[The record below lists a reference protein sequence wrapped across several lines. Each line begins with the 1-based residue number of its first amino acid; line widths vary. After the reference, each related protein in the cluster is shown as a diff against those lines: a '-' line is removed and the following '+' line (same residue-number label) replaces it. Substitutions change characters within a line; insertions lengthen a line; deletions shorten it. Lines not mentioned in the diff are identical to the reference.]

1 VRGATSKAE
10 SGQEVSCA
18 ALATLVAAFDARGI
32 ELGGLI
38 LNTSL
43 SAATLRNPRRR
54 IGWHDFCV
62 ILRNAAARLSK
73 EDLRRLGERLVQLEP
88 ALRFHRALAH
98 IVGASE
104 LYFRLGS
111 ARASAIQRLFRCLD
125 CRVWNVGPNRLM
137 CELQVSEGY
146 EVCPELYLP
155 MAGALSS
162 LPRLLHQSAA
172 VVSLEVLERRALF
185 HVQLAGA
192 EGVVSRSRRAYK
204 QVRALR
210 VAVAELQA
218 AHEMLN
224 RQYGELR
231 SAQQA
236 LRESEERF
244 RALIEN
250 SSDFILL
257 ADAAGIVRYLSPSA
271 ERIIGAAAHAL
282 IGRHHTELIHP
293 TERDEQARLI
303 ETVVRGE
310 RQVATPSFRFETT
323 DGRIIVLEGT
333 AKNMLGDP
341 RVRALVVNYR
351 DVTLRVRLEEELLES
366 RKLESIGRLAGGV
379 AHDFN
384 NILTGILAHAHL
396 AMMGVDEG
404 SRVRPKIEE
413 IINQARRA
421 ANLTSQLLSF
431 ARKQI
436 MKPKPINLNEL
447 AIDSLHLLEPL
458 LGDTI
463 EIVTELEA
471 ELGTVEVDPSRF
483 QQVLV
488 NLAINARDAMTNGG
502 RLTIATRNVPA
513 QFEPCPAEATAP
525 DTTLPPGEVLLAVS
539 DTGAGMDKNTL
550 TRLFEP
556 FFTTKGG
563 GRGTGLGL
571 ATCQG
576 IVKQAGGR
584 IEVVSGPGG
593 TTFQVFLRRVNRP
606 AVKEPPALISA
617 PAPGGNEVVLLVE
630 DEAAVRTSMT
640 EWLSRLGYTVLVAAD
655 GQNALELVR
664 RYDGPIHVII
674 ADVVLPKL
682 SGPALVQ
689 ELRRIRPSLKVMY
702 ISGYARQLIP
712 VGEVLISK
720 PFELADLATKLREV
734 LSLQLAPD
742 TAAV

>member
-1 VRGATSKAE
+1 VRAATSKAK

-18 ALATLVAAFDARGI
+18 ALVTLVAAFDARDIDLG
-32 ELGGLI
+32 ELRIG
-38 LNTSL
+38 TSV
-43 SAATLRNPRRR
+43 SAVTLRNPGQR

-62 ILRNAAARLSK
+62 ILRNAAARLTE
-73 EDLRRLGERLVQLEP
+73 EDLRRLGEQFVERKP

-98 IVGASE
+98 VAGASE
-104 LYFRLGS
+104 LYFLLGS
-111 ARASAIQRLFRCLD
+111 ARASAIQRLLRCLD
-125 CRVWNVGPNRLM
+125 CRVWDVGPNRLM
-137 CELQVSEGY
+137 CELQVNDGY

-155 MAGALSS
+155 IAGALGT
-162 LPRLLHQSAA
+162 LPRLLHQANA
-172 VVSLEVLERRALF
+172 VVSLEVVERHAFF
-185 HVQLAGA
+185 HVELTGA
-192 EGVVSRSRRAYK
+192 EGLVSRSRRAYK
-204 QVRALR
+204 HVRALR

-224 RQYGELR
+224 RQYSELR

-271 ERIIGAAAHAL
+271 ERIIGAAAHEL
-282 IGRHHTELIHP
+282 LGRHHTELIHP
-293 TERDEQARLI
+293 GERETQARLFD
-303 ETVVRGE
+303 TVVRGE
-310 RQVATPSFRFETT
+310 CQVATPSFCFTT
-323 DGRIIVLEGT
+323 ADGRTLVLEGT

-341 RVRALVVNYR
+341 RVKALVVNYR

-396 AMMGVDEG
+396 ALMGIDET

-436 MKPKPINLNEL
+436 MKPKPINLNDL

-463 EIVTELEA
+463 EIVTELEP

-502 RLTIATRNVPA
+502 RLTIATRNVPG
-513 QFEPCPAEATAP
+513 QLDLGDAEGTRRDAA
-525 DTTLPPGEVLLAVS
+525 LPPGEVLLAVS
-539 DTGAGMDKNTL
+539 DTGVGMDKDTL
-550 TRLFEP
+550 ARLFEP

-576 IVKQAGGR
+576 IVKQAGGH

-593 TTFQVFLRRVNRP
+593 TTFHVFLKRVNRR
-606 AVKEPPALISA
+606 AIKEARQLASSPT
-617 PAPGGNEVVLLVE
+617 PGGHEVVLLVE
-630 DEAAVRTSMT
+630 DEAAVRTSTT

-655 GQNALELVR
+655 GQTALEVVR
-664 RYDGPIHVII
+664 RRDGPIHVII

-689 ELRRIRPSLKVMY
+689 QLRNIRPGLKVMY
-702 ISGYARQLIP
+702 ISGYARQVIP
-712 VGEVLISK
+712 AGEVLISK
-720 PFELADLATKLREV
+720 PFELTELATKLREV
-734 LSLQLAPD
+734 LSPEVAPGPP
-742 TAAV
+742 TP

>member
-1 VRGATSKAE
+1 M
-10 SGQEVSCA
+10 
-18 ALATLVAAFDARGI
+18 GI
-32 ELGGLI
+32 
-38 LNTSL
+38 
-43 SAATLRNPRRR
+43 
-54 IGWHDFCV
+54 
-62 ILRNAAARLSK
+62 
-73 EDLRRLGERLVQLEP
+73 
-88 ALRFHRALAH
+88 
-98 IVGASE
+98 
-104 LYFRLGS
+104 
-111 ARASAIQRLFRCLD
+111 
-125 CRVWNVGPNRLM
+125 
-137 CELQVSEGY
+137 
-146 EVCPELYLP
+146 
-155 MAGALSS
+155 
-162 LPRLLHQSAA
+162 
-172 VVSLEVLERRALF
+172 
-185 HVQLAGA
+185 
-192 EGVVSRSRRAYK
+192 
-204 QVRALR
+204 
-210 VAVAELQA
+210 
-218 AHEMLN
+218 
-224 RQYGELR
+224 
-231 SAQQA
+231 
-236 LRESEERF
+236 
-244 RALIEN
+244 
-250 SSDFILL
+250 
-257 ADAAGIVRYLSPSA
+257 
-271 ERIIGAAAHAL
+271 
-282 IGRHHTELIHP
+282 
-293 TERDEQARLI
+293 
-303 ETVVRGE
+303 
-310 RQVATPSFRFETT
+310 
-323 DGRIIVLEGT
+323 
-333 AKNMLGDP
+333 
-341 RVRALVVNYR
+341 
-351 DVTLRVRLEEELLES
+351 
-366 RKLESIGRLAGGV
+366 
-379 AHDFN
+379 
-384 NILTGILAHAHL
+384 
-396 AMMGVDEG
+396 DEG

-502 RLTIATRNVPA
+502 RLTIATRNVPG
-513 QFEPCPAEATAP
+513 QFGSRDAEATGP
-525 DTTLPPGEVLLAVS
+525 DATLPPGEVLLAVS

-556 FFTTKGG
+556 FFTTK

-593 TTFQVFLRRVNRP
+593 TTFQVFLRRVNRR
-606 AVKEPPALISA
+606 AVKEPPALVS
-617 PAPGGNEVVLLVE
+617 PPTPGGNEVVLLVE
-630 DEAAVRTSMT
+630 DEAAVRTSIT

-655 GQNALELVR
+655 GQNALEVVR

-734 LSLQLAPD
+734 LSPQVASGSVRL
-742 TAAV
+742 